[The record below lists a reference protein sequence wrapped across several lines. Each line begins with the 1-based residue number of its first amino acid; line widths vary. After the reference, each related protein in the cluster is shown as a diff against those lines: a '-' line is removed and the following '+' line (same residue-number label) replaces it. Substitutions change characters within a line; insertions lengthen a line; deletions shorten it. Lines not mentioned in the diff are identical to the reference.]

1 MHARPAI
8 QPAPNNAVAQAGRTY
23 AAQIRAMV
31 AEEATTLPVDFQDL
45 LQHDEELAETL
56 LAEHYRFEPALR
68 QALAATV
75 EDTRAQMREEAA
87 NPGEVPEAEPDR
99 EFMVA
104 FHNLP
109 SVMKCVAAP
118 AAAAGGGGPDASP
131 CAGCVRCAPSRWAA

>member
-1 MHARPAI
+1 M
-8 QPAPNNAVAQAGRTY
+8 QAGRTY

-109 SVMKCVAAP
+109 SVMKCVASP
-118 AAAAGGGGPDASP
+118 AAEVGGNPGLTASLR
-131 CAGCVRCAPSRWAA
+131 AGCVGCGPSRWAASCPCRAR